1 MPAIEVQRVFFYY
14 AEPIMVSG
22 ITPAYNLVL
31 VVQAFGITDMV
42 EFSML
47 KVM

>member
-1 MPAIEVQRVFFYY
+1 MPAIVVKRVLFYY
-14 AEPIMVSG
+14 TEPIMVSG
-22 ITPAYNLVL
+22 ITPAYSLVL